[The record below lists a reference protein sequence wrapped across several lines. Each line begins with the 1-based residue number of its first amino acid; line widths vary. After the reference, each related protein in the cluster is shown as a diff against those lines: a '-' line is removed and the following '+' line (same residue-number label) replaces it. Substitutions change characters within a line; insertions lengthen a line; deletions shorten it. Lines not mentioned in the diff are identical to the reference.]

1 MSRRWRGDG
10 GQHQGARPYQED
22 SWALKPL
29 DDGALLAVVCDGM
42 GGHAGGAVASRL
54 AVDALVKAV
63 AGQRQTL
70 LDGLTAA
77 NAAVGAAA
85 AAKAKLAGMGTTLVA
100 AIVRDDE
107 VSWISVGDS
116 PFYLI
121 ADGQLTRLNADHS
134 MAPQIDALVARG
146 VLSRDEAEHH
156 PGRHTLREAVMGD
169 ALTLIDQGTRR
180 LPADARLLLCSD
192 GVLTLVEADLVAH
205 GGAGP
210 ARKLIET
217 VLAVRKPHQ
226 DNITVVLMER
236 EKI

>member
-1 MSRRWRGDG
+1 MSRRWQGNG
-10 GQHQGARPYQED
+10 GQHQGARSYQED
-22 SWALKPL
+22 AWELKAL

-63 AGQRQTL
+63 AGQGRTL
-70 LDGLTAA
+70 RDGLSAA
-77 NAAVGAAA
+77 NAAVGAGA
-85 AAKAKLAGMGTTLVA
+85 AAKAELAGMGTTLVA

-121 ADGQLTRLNADHS
+121 AGGHLTRLNADHS
-134 MAPQIDALVARG
+134 MALQIDAMAARG
-146 VLSRDEAEHH
+146 VLTREEAEHH
-156 PGRHTLREAVMGD
+156 PGRHTLREAVMGEP
-169 ALTLIDQGTRR
+169 LTLIDQGTRR

-192 GVLTLVEADLVAH
+192 GVQTLAEVDLAAH

-210 ARKLIET
+210 PRKLIEA
-217 VLAVRKPHQ
+217 VLAARKPYQ
-226 DNITVVLMER
+226 DNITVVLVER
-236 EKI
+236 KT